1 MPILSMPPSPAFAR
15 SRFRLLSNTQTFVS
29 PLDRSVQTL
38 ELPGARWAAEFTL
51 PPMKRAQAAAW
62 LAFLAQCRGGAGR
75 FYAGDPDGRAP
86 RGVATGA
93 PQVDGASQVGT
104 NLATK
109 GWTASVAGI
118 LKAGDY
124 VAFDA
129 GAGRELHIV
138 AADAASDNA
147 GKAVLAIEPPIR
159 ASPANNAA
167 LFVAAAAC
175 VMRLADDGQAA
186 WDVDQLGVFG
196 ITFAAIESF
205 L

>member
-1 MPILSMPPSPAFAR
+1 MPILALPPSPAFAR

-51 PPMKRAQAAAW
+51 PPMKRAQVAAW
-62 LAFLAQCRGGAGR
+62 LAFLVQCRGGAGR
-75 FYAGDPDGRAP
+75 FYAGDPDGKTP

-93 PQVDGASQVGT
+93 PQVDGASQTGV

-109 GWTASVAGI
+109 GWSASVAGI

-129 GAGRELHIV
+129 GAGRELHLLT
-138 AADAASDNA
+138 ADAASDGA
-147 GKAVLAIEPPIR
+147 GKATLALEPPIR
-159 ASPANNAA
+159 TSPANNAT
-167 LFVAAAAC
+167 LIVNAATC
-175 VMRLADDGQAA
+175 VMRLADDAQAA

-196 ITFAAIESF
+196 LAFSAVESF